1 MQEGVARYIELRAAE
16 VAADTF
22 TPSLEF
28 RNLPDVQPF
37 LAVAEAMRAEI
48 LRELE
53 SPDLQKRRR
62 ASFYAFGA
70 GLALLLDQDSDS
82 WKRRYL
88 TEKFFLEQYAA
99 R

>member
-1 MQEGVARYIELRAAE
+1 
-16 VAADTF
+16 
-22 TPSLEF
+22 
-28 RNLPDVQPF
+28 
-37 LAVAEAMRAEI
+37 MRAEI
-48 LRELE
+48 LRDLE

>member
-1 MQEGVARYIELRAAE
+1 M
-16 VAADTF
+16 
-22 TPSLEF
+22 
-28 RNLPDVQPF
+28 
-37 LAVAEAMRAEI
+37 
-48 LRELE
+48 
-53 SPDLQKRRR
+53 PDLQKQQR

-70 GLALLLDQDSDS
+70 GLALLLDQDGDS